1 MGLAES
7 CGLDC
12 GASCVLSRAFARL
25 QSSLVGVVPVP
36 NLTCNPSGHI
46 RYHRGVGTRALGPD
60 EEYLH
65 ARVTTWYEDC
75 RKGWNTK
82 SHMSERDYDRAC
94 QRMARERIKFLSEEE
109 NTRARAR

>member
-1 MGLAES
+1 MRTFASVCAVAILLSWSGARAES
-7 CGLDC
+7 D
-12 GASCVLSRAFARL
+12 V
-25 QSSLVGVVPVP
+25 QSKRPHSI
-36 NLTCNPSGHI
+36 PSK
-46 RYHRGVGTRALGPD
+46 GVGTRALGPD

-75 RKGWNTK
+75 RKGWNAK

>member
-25 QSSLVGVVPVP
+25 QSSLLGVVPVP
-36 NLTCNPSGHI
+36 NLTPHSVPSKGA
-46 RYHRGVGTRALGPD
+46 GARALGPD

-75 RKGWNTK
+75 RKGWNAK